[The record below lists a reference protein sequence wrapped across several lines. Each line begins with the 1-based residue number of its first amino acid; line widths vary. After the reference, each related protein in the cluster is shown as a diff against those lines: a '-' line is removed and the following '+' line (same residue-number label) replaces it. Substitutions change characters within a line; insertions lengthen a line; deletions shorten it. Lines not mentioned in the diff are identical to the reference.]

1 MNVAKLYDIVKDSYI
16 QFNTAITARKAALM
30 HSDEWMQYEDE
41 TVTERT
47 AAATVNLNF
56 LKDVFGAE
64 GLKKLKEENMLTAF
78 EGYTKQK
85 DAELGENY
93 WQPVIYISED
103 EFTGLMSHLRNVIT
117 EVRNNNGDSDN
128 REPYVNAMKALV
140 RTMIPD
146 VTEAQMTKMG
156 NQEIMKMVAGLNVST
171 DALRG
176 YTLEEIGDKQV
187 VDAQAFRGIISDF
200 DQKFNTL
207 ESMCTS
213 EYEFSIVR
221 NNKRW
226 FWIPV
231 SNLP

>member
-1 MNVAKLYDIVKDSYI
+1 M
-16 QFNTAITARKAALM
+16 
-30 HSDEWMQYEDE
+30 
-41 TVTERT
+41 
-47 AAATVNLNF
+47 
-56 LKDVFGAE
+56 
-64 GLKKLKEENMLTAF
+64 
-78 EGYTKQK
+78 
-85 DAELGENY
+85 
-93 WQPVIYISED
+93 VIE
-103 EFTGLMSHLRNVIT
+103 

-146 VTEAQMTKMG
+146 VTEAQMKNMG
-156 NQEIMKMVAGLNVST
+156 NQEIMKMVAGLNVSS

-176 YTLEEIGDKQV
+176 YSLEEIGDKQV
-187 VDAQAFRGIISDF
+187 VDAQTFRGIISEF
-200 DQKFNTL
+200 EQKYGTL
-207 ESMCTS
+207 ETMNTS